1 MDLSIIIA
9 LYNTE
14 KYIKKCV
21 ESIYENNNLERA
33 TFEVIVI
40 NDGSTDNSPKI
51 VKELQNKYAN
61 LILLNKENGG
71 QSSARNQGFKIAKG
85 EYIFCLDSDDFINSY
100 ELGRALVFCKEKDLD
115 LLPINLTKYNED
127 IVPLNLIKDNYVE
140 LMNQIIDGGEFLNCY
155 VIYGS
160 MCRYIY
166 KKSIMA
172 NNNLYLT
179 EGIYHEDE
187 EFVIKF
193 ISYCNVVS
201 YKNHL
206 VYHQIVRNNST
217 TQNADKTHRLKLVKD
232 LAVVILRLD
241 EFSREFDKKS
251 KIYKGVLI
259 KKEQLLVT
267 LFLRLEKKEIAKEE
281 KVKIIKLLKTND
293 LFPLKL
299 KDSRLKF
306 KIFAFF
312 MNLKWKSKLQ

>member
-1 MDLSIIIA
+1 MNLSIIIA

-14 KYIKKCV
+14 KYIRKCV
-21 ESIYENNNLERA
+21 ESIYENNNLETT

-40 NDGSTDNSPKI
+40 NDGSTDNSPNI
-51 VKELQNKYAN
+51 VKELQEKYAN

-100 ELGRALVFCKEKDLD
+100 ELVKALSFCKEKNLD

-127 IVPLNLIKDNYVE
+127 IEPLKTIKDNYE
-140 LMNQIIDGGEFLNCY
+140 GLNQIINGGEFLNRY

-166 KKSIMA
+166 KKSIME

-187 EFVIKF
+187 EFVVKF
-193 ISYCNVVS
+193 ISYCNTIS
-201 YKNHL
+201 YQNHL

-217 TQNADKTHRLKLVKD
+217 TKNQDKAHRLK
-232 LAVVILRLD
+232 
-241 EFSREFDKKS
+241 
-251 KIYKGVLI
+251 
-259 KKEQLLVT
+259 
-267 LFLRLEKKEIAKEE
+267 
-281 KVKIIKLLKTND
+281 
-293 LFPLKL
+293 
-299 KDSRLKF
+299 
-306 KIFAFF
+306 
-312 MNLKWKSKLQ
+312 